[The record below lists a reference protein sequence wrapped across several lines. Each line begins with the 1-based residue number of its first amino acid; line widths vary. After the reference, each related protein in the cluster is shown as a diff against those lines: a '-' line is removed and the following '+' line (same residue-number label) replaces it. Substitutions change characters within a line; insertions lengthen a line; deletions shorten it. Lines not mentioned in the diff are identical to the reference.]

1 MKQKSIQI
9 STELFLNVYK
19 LIYDVQ
25 EHDFLDLELVQ
36 KIDTQI
42 KEKMEAMIRRTLYTD
57 SKTAPTEEEREQARK
72 KYLEEIGM
80 NPDFIW

>member
-9 STELFLNVYK
+9 STELFCNVYE
-19 LIYDVQ
+19 LIYNVQ

-36 KIDTQI
+36 KIDAQI
-42 KEKMEAMIRRTLYTD
+42 KQKMEAMIRRTLYTD
-57 SKTAPTEEEREQARK
+57 SKTAPTHEEREQARK